1 MVAGSVSGDAH
12 QRILDKANPLQERIQ
27 TILQLVRDLIF
38 WGSLLF
44 IAAFQALDFYSLEA
58 NYYDSGAFF
67 GLSGLSLV
75 LVAVWLVWT
84 IICIVMA
91 SVRWHKRGW
100 LGAVPLAVAVLVF
113 PLNIL
118 LGSTTLW
125 QHYNYYAFHQ
135 ARLDYARRGGG
146 DWGACRS
153 GAGAAGDLPGPALS
167 LDQTRPE
174 IYVTASGS
182 YVLYPIFIGI
192 PDGFSGF
199 LYAPSLDDPIKAL
212 PQLNLE
218 FAQLW
223 DREACVFLVG
233 NG

>member
-1 MVAGSVSGDAH
+1 ML
-12 QRILDKANPLQERIQ
+12 RLI
-27 TILQLVRDLIF
+27 RDPFF
-38 WGSLLF
+38 WGSLFF
-44 IAAFQALDFYSLEA
+44 IAAFQAFDFYILEA
-58 NYYDSGAFF
+58 NYYNSGAFF

-75 LVAVWLVWT
+75 LVAIWLVWT
-84 IICIVMA
+84 VICLVMA
-91 SVRWHKRGW
+91 STRWDKRGW
-100 LGAVPLAVAVLVF
+100 LGAVPLAAAVLVF

-118 LGSTTLW
+118 LGSTTVW
-125 QHYNYYAFHQ
+125 QHYNFYAFHQ
-135 ARLDYARRGGG
+135 ARLDYARRAGG
-146 DWGACRS
+146 DAGVCKG

-167 LDQTRPE
+167 LDETRPE

-182 YVLYPIFIGI
+182 YVLYPIFVGI

-223 DREACVFLVG
+223 DRETCVFLVG
-233 NG
+233 NS